1 MLWPQCNQRLGL
13 DQVTRN
19 QAQRVALNNGSQDQ
33 LCLHH
38 SKAAANA
45 HAGPTAEWK
54 VGVVRATGRTLRSE
68 TLRIKLLWILPKSGM
83 AMRRIG
89 AQQDHAVF
97 RNVITTQFVIGNDFP
112 AEDPGWRIEPQRYY
126 FVAHLL
132 IVHSLTCFLVAY
144 R

>member
-19 QAQRVALNNGSQDQ
+19 QAQRVALNNASQDQ

-38 SKAAANA
+38 SEAAANA
-45 HAGPTAEWK
+45 HARPTAEWK
-54 VGVVRATGRTLRSE
+54 VGVVRAIGRTLRSE

-89 AQQDHAVF
+89 TKQDHTTCRDA
-97 RNVITTQFVIGNDFP
+97 ITIQSVNGN
-112 AEDPGWRIEPQRYY
+112 
-126 FVAHLL
+126 
-132 IVHSLTCFLVAY
+132 
-144 R
+144 